1 MQKSII
7 HSSML
12 QGHFGIAILKSMQT
26 TFNLKI
32 KDVLLISRS
41 DVLMEN
47 YKDTSKSNDFM
58 NRMHRS

>member
-1 MQKSII
+1 
-7 HSSML
+7 ML